1 MQFETETL
9 EMAKFVGV
17 NPEELSQTMFNTAKV
32 IESCLA

>member
-17 NPEELSQTMFNTAKV
+17 NPEELSQTMSNTPEV
-32 IESCLA
+32 IESCVV